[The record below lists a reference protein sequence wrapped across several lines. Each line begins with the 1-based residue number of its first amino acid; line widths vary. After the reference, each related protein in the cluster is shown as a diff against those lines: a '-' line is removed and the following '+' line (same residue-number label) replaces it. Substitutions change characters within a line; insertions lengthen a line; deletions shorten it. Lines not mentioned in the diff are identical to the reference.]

1 MEQQELT
8 AMEQIALL
16 VLAALVVLVLVVVL
30 SSKRSPAQDYE
41 RGERRHMPSEIA
53 DGKLVLSEQTL
64 YAHRVG
70 LVAKVDQVYLT
81 PDGLLVPVENKTR
94 KRDEV
99 RDYDRAELSV
109 QGMVLRQYRPG
120 NLRRAKVADYGYVA
134 VRLDGHEPR
143 WHKVKLGDDAVVL
156 ALRDRRLALEAGK
169 VKPNGPVSDWIC
181 RTCAQAARCPML

>member
-1 MEQQELT
+1 MTDLS
-8 AMEQIALL
+8 MP
-16 VLAALVVLVLVVVL
+16 VLAALAALALVIVILV
-30 SSKRSPAQDYE
+30 RSARPSARQDYE

-109 QGMVLRQYRPG
+109 QGMVLCQYRPG
-120 NLRRAKVADYGYVA
+120 NLRRARVANYGYVA

-143 WHKVKLGDDAVVL
+143 WHKVELGDDKVVL

-169 VKPNGPVSDWIC
+169 VEPNGPMSGWIC
-181 RTCAQAARCPML
+181 RTCAQAARCPMA

>member
-1 MEQQELT
+1 
-8 AMEQIALL
+8 MEQIAVL
-16 VLAALVVLVLVVVL
+16 VLAALAVLVLVIVL

-109 QGMVLRQYRPG
+109 QGMVLRQSRPG
-120 NLRRAKVADYGYVA
+120 NLRRARVASYGYVA

-143 WHKVKLGDDAVVL
+143 WHRVALGADDAVL
-156 ALRDRRLALEAGK
+156 TLRDRRLALDAGK
-169 VKPNGPVSDWIC
+169 AEPNGPATGWIC
-181 RTCAQAARCPML
+181 RTCAQAARCPLA

>member
-1 MEQQELT
+1 MGHD
-8 AMEQIALL
+8 ALM
-16 VLAALVVLVLVVVL
+16 VPTLAALAAIVLVIVL
-30 SSKRSPAQDYE
+30 LMRARSSPAQAYE

-64 YAHRVG
+64 YAPRVG

-81 PDGLLVPVENKTR
+81 PNGLLVPVENKTR

-120 NLRRAKVADYGYVA
+120 NLRRAKVANYGYVA

-143 WHKVKLGDDAVVL
+143 WHRVELAHDDVVL
-156 ALRDRRLALEAGK
+156 ALRDRRLALDAGK
-169 VKPNGPVSDWIC
+169 AEPNGPASGWIC
-181 RTCAQAARCPML
+181 RTCAQVVRCPLA

>member
-1 MEQQELT
+1 MGHD
-8 AMEQIALL
+8 ALMIPT
-16 VLAALVVLVLVVVL
+16 LAALAAIVLVIVL
-30 SSKRSPAQDYE
+30 LMRARLSPAQDYE

-64 YAHRVG
+64 YARRIG

-120 NLRRAKVADYGYVA
+120 NLRRARVADYGYVA
-134 VRLDGHEPR
+134 VRVDGYEPR
-143 WHKVKLGDDAVVL
+143 WHRVELAADDVVL
-156 ALRDRRLALEAGK
+156 ALRDRRLALDAGK
-169 VKPNGPVSDWIC
+169 AEPNGPVSGWIC
-181 RTCAQAARCPML
+181 RTCAQAARCPMV

>member
-1 MEQQELT
+1 MTDLS
-8 AMEQIALL
+8 MP
-16 VLAALVVLVLVVVL
+16 VMAALAVLVLVIVVL
-30 SSKRSPAQDYE
+30 MRAARPPAQQDYE

-81 PDGLLVPVENKTR
+81 PDGLLVLVENKTR
-94 KRDEV
+94 RRDEV

-120 NLRRAKVADYGYVA
+120 NLRRARVANYGYVA
-134 VRLDGHEPR
+134 VRLDDHEPR
-143 WHKVKLGDDAVVL
+143 WHRVELATDDVVL
-156 ALRDRRLALEAGK
+156 VLRDRRLALDAGK
-169 VKPNGPVSDWIC
+169 AEPNGPVSGWIC
-181 RTCAQAARCPML
+181 RTCAQAARCPMA